1 MVGTPITQGFV
12 STTGAPVEAA
22 RLDGLV
28 VWASTSAALAGI
40 DVGSR
45 SVGMT
50 IVVVDTEY
58 WFMPDVNTLVAKPTG
73 STDAA
78 DIDITDAADYFTSTK
93 VEGALQEV
101 GSDLSTLSTAVGLLK
116 ATTYV
121 MNMPTGNLAT
131 KVAVAT
137 FTPTGWATVAVDN
150 SVNALVTHTLTG
162 RKPVTVKVWE
172 IDGSTERLTK
182 DFSDAYSGLLAGALT
197 VNIEGINP
205 TALALRV
212 EFIFD

>member
-1 MVGTPITQGFV
+1 MIGTPVTQGFISTTGTPI
-12 STTGAPVEAA
+12 EAT
-22 RLDGLV
+22 RLNELTA
-28 VWASTSAALAGI
+28 WASTSAALAGI

-45 SVGMT
+45 SIGMT

-78 DIDITDAADYFTSTK
+78 DIDITDAADYFTSTT

-116 ATTYV
+116 ATTYK

-131 KVAVAT
+131 KVAGAT

-150 SVNALVTHTLTG
+150 SVNALVTHVLTG

-172 IDGSTERLTK
+172 IDGSERLTK

-212 EFIFD
+212 EFIFN